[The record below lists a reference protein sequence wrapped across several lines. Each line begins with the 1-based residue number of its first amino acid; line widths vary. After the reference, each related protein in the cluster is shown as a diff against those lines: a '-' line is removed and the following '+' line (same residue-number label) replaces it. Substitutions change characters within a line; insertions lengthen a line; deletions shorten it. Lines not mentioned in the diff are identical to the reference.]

1 MFDIRWSTQAPSSL
15 QAILPITTMNSTPAA
30 LLFIPGL
37 RQASVQRASIF
48 RPFASLSVTSP
59 TGTAYLPQDSVLAT
73 RPDKPQLIPHATRYH
88 QSAPRAEYL
97 LPSDRIEADRLQLQH
112 DMFKA
117 LYDNKILL
125 SKARLNKKSQV
136 LDSGVGSG
144 SWLMALT
151 KEIPGISIQGIDIEG
166 NLFPRP
172 LPNNVNLARMS
183 VLDLPLKWTNRFD
196 LVHQRGFVLGL
207 RREEWPVALAQLYRV
222 TKPGGYIQLLDGNLS
237 RARNVGPANKVQNAM
252 LAELCR
258 RRGLML
264 NVTDHLADMVRAAG
278 FKDVKEDGRN
288 IVMSSRN
295 GKMGRD
301 AWMNQYLAFKG
312 LKTPMLKAGG
322 LNLVQTEGEFD
333 QMIEDMGR
341 EWEEKGGEC
350 GYVVICAR
358 KPLKSHHRYP
368 TTSADCDL
376 HVERKNLA

>member
-1 MFDIRWSTQAPSSL
+1 
-15 QAILPITTMNSTPAA
+15 MNTALAA
-30 LLFIPGL
+30 RLFTPGL
-37 RQASVQRASIF
+37 RRASAQAASIS
-48 RPFASLSVTSP
+48 RPLASLSSVP
-59 TGTAYLPQDSVLAT
+59 RPTAYLPQDSVPAA
-73 RPDKPQLIPHATRYH
+73 RPDEPRFIPHAIRNH

-97 LPSDRIEADRLQLQH
+97 LPSDRVEADRLQLQH
-112 DMFKA
+112 EMFKT

-125 SKARLNKKSQV
+125 SKARLNKNSQV

-144 SWLMALT
+144 SWLMALA
-151 KEIPGISIQGIDIEG
+151 KEIPGISIQGIDIED

-172 LPNNVNLARMS
+172 APNNVNLTRMS
-183 VLDLPLKWTNRFD
+183 VLDLPLTWTNRFD

-237 RARNVGPANKVQNAM
+237 RARNVGPANRVQNAM

-295 GKMGRD
+295 GKVGRD
-301 AWMNQYLAFKG
+301 AWTNQYLAFKG

-322 LNLVQTEGEFD
+322 LNFVQTEGEFD

-350 GYVVICAR
+350 GYVVVCAR
-358 KPLKSHHRYP
+358 KPL
-368 TTSADCDL
+368 
-376 HVERKNLA
+376 N